1 MNLAD
6 EFAAGFSEGAAPLAT
21 EYLLT
26 NEPHSGVIR
35 ATDGDVVLTEPGLV
49 AKDGI
54 IIVEAV
60 ANFLKAPRPEDSEI
74 VQVLAGQFAG
84 KYVLVGC
91 VADNANYTL
100 TCEVAE

>member
-6 EFAAGFSEGAAPLAT
+6 EFAAGFSEASEPLAT
-21 EYLLT
+21 AYTLT
-26 NEPHSGVIR
+26 NDAHSGVIR
-35 ATDGDVVLTEPGLV
+35 ATGGEVMLAESGLIP
-49 AKDGI
+49 KDGI
-54 IIVEAV
+54 IIVEPV
-60 ANFLKAPRPEDSEI
+60 ANFIRPPNAEASEI
-74 VQVLAGQFAG
+74 VQVLEGQFAG